1 MGQSGTPGGT
11 GPTATPVTV
20 AVDVMSG
27 DNGPQAAVRGALE
40 AALKDG
46 IRVQLVGNRER
57 LQALSEEWRRAL
69 PDNATRAA
77 DVLRTHVEIVPAGS
91 VIGMDEHPAQAVRS
105 KRDAS
110 VVVAT
115 RLVAEGRAQAAV
127 SAGNSG
133 ATLAAALLTVG
144 RIRGVARP
152 AIGSTFPTPALT
164 ASTFL
169 LDIGGNV
176 DCKPLWLLQ
185 FGVMGS
191 IYARLMMDVED
202 PRVGLLSNGE
212 EAEKG
217 SELVHEAHQ
226 LLAAARLRFV
236 GNVEGRD
243 IFNGS
248 CDVVVTDG
256 FTGNV
261 VLKTAEGVAELL
273 FGVISREA
281 RGSLTGKIGGALLKP
296 RLRPLR
302 DRVDYRKAGGALL
315 LGVAGEVVIAHG
327 RSDAEAIGNAV
338 RVAALAARRRV
349 SSRIAA
355 AMASPARAAT
365 VASAGHPDEDGS

>member
-1 MGQSGTPGGT
+1 MEQSGTPGGT
-11 GPTATPVTV
+11 RPTAIPVTV
-20 AVDVMSG
+20 AVDAMGG
-27 DNGPQAAVRGALE
+27 DNDPQAAVRGALE

-46 IRVQLVGNRER
+46 IRVLLVGDRER

-77 DVLRTHVEIVPAGS
+77 DVLRSHVEIVPAGS

-105 KRDAS
+105 KKDAS

-152 AIGSTFPTPALT
+152 AIGATFPTPT
-164 ASTFL
+164 ISTFL

-191 IYARLMMDVED
+191 IYARLMMGVDD

-217 SELVHEAHQ
+217 SELVQEAHR
-226 LLAAARLRFV
+226 LLSSARLRFV

-243 IFNGS
+243 VFNGS

-281 RGSLTGKIGGALLKP
+281 RGSLTGKVGGALLKP
-296 RLRPLR
+296 KLRPLR
-302 DRVDYRKAGGALL
+302 DRVDYRKSGGALL

-338 RVAALAARRRV
+338 RVAALAARQRV

-355 AMASPARAAT
+355 ALASPDRAAT
-365 VASAGHPDEDGS
+365 VASVEHPDEDGS

>member
-1 MGQSGTPGGT
+1 MEQSGTPGGT
-11 GPTATPVTV
+11 RPAATPVTV
-20 AVDVMSG
+20 AVDAMGG
-27 DNGPQAAVRGALE
+27 DNDPQAAVRGALE

-46 IRVQLVGNRER
+46 IRVLLVGDRER

-77 DVLRTHVEIVPAGS
+77 DVLRSHVEIVPAGS

-105 KRDAS
+105 KKDAS

-152 AIGSTFPTPALT
+152 AIGATFPTPT
-164 ASTFL
+164 ISTFL

-191 IYARLMMDVED
+191 IYARLMMGVDD

-217 SELVHEAHQ
+217 SELVQEAHR
-226 LLAAARLRFV
+226 LLSSARLRFV

-243 IFNGS
+243 VFNGS

-281 RGSLTGKIGGALLKP
+281 RGSLTGKVGGALLKP
-296 RLRPLR
+296 KLRPLR
-302 DRVDYRKAGGALL
+302 DRVDYRKSGGALL

-338 RVAALAARRRV
+338 RVAALAARQRV

-355 AMASPARAAT
+355 ALASPDRAAT
-365 VASAGHPDEDGS
+365 VASVEHPDEDGS

>member
-1 MGQSGTPGGT
+1 MEQSGTPGGT
-11 GPTATPVTV
+11 RPTAIPVTV
-20 AVDVMSG
+20 AVDAMGG
-27 DNGPQAAVRGALE
+27 DNDPQAAVRGALE

-46 IRVQLVGNRER
+46 IRVLLVGDRER

-77 DVLRTHVEIVPAGS
+77 DVLRSHVEIVPAGS

-105 KRDAS
+105 KKDAS

-152 AIGSTFPTPALT
+152 AIGATFPTPT
-164 ASTFL
+164 ISTFL

-191 IYARLMMDVED
+191 IYARLMMGVDD

-217 SELVHEAHQ
+217 SELVQEAHR
-226 LLAAARLRFV
+226 LLSSARLRFV

-243 IFNGS
+243 VFNGS

-261 VLKTAEGVAELL
+261 VLKTAEGGAELL

-281 RGSLTGKIGGALLKP
+281 RGSLTGKVGGALLKP
-296 RLRPLR
+296 KLRPLR
-302 DRVDYRKAGGALL
+302 DRVDYRKSGGALL

-327 RSDAEAIGNAV
+327 RSNAEAIGNAV
-338 RVAALAARRRV
+338 RVAALAARQRV

-355 AMASPARAAT
+355 ALASPDRAAT
-365 VASAGHPDEDGS
+365 VASLEHPDEDGS